1 MKKCL
6 VCNGEFD
13 DTDTG
18 FDLHNGFVCLGCEH
32 ETMTVYKITEA
43 TPGHAFYTSD
53 LAEAVAEIVAGI
65 TNSDV
70 CGDGYTITSHEV
82 KALWY
87 YDLHEFGGF

>member
-18 FDLHNGFVCLGCEH
+18 FNLRNGFVCLGCEH

-43 TPGHAFYTSD
+43 KPGNALYLSSLEETMEEI
-53 LAEAVAEIVAGI
+53 EAGLIWEEG
-65 TNSDV
+65 S
-70 CGDGYTITSHEV
+70 GDGYTVTSHKV

-87 YDLHEFGGF
+87 YDLPEFGGF